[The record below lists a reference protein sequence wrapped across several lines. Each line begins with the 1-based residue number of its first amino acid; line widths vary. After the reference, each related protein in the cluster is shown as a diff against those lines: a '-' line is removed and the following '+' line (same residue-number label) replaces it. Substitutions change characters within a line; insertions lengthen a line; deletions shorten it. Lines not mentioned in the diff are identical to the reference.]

1 MTGPTTSTR
10 TLTSAELDAL
20 PVGAAVRCTTDYG
33 RVVLALKVGVP
44 QGSGGHIWRTTEYS
58 THPGS
63 FAIAQANAVLL
74 EPAEPGPTASE
85 VRVAPA
91 TLTTPAEVDALPAR
105 AVVRDAAGNVAENAG
120 GPFPWLTTG
129 FSDSWPSE
137 ALTYPVTVL
146 WPVPGTGQ

>member
-1 MTGPTTSTR
+1 MNAR

-63 FAIAQANAVLL
+63 FAIAQANAVRL
-74 EPAEPGPTASE
+74 EPGEPGPTAPE
-85 VRVAPA
+85 VQVASA

-105 AVVRDAAGNVAENAG
+105 AVIRDAAGTVAENAG
-120 GPFPWLTTG
+120 GPYPWLTTG
-129 FSDSWPSE
+129 FSESWPSE
-137 ALTYPVTVL
+137 AFVYPVTVL
-146 WPVPGTGQ
+146 WPLGARGEGGV